1 MQNSWIQGLV
11 APSAN
16 SSSLKALDPQLALAL
31 ATWRRQTGSLDA
43 DPQTIPEPKLDGQRP
58 DQALGEAAAQ
68 WWGRLCEEGDRETL
82 EAALDSGWLPWMSR
96 ARSLS
101 KLWALYAPRD
111 AWVPHRALAQRSVAL
126 FDFAPEDDFSL
137 PRDDGA
143 CPLRRAF
150 CGDDVEM
157 AFFLINE
164 LSRTAPNP
172 NARGAALGEALHE
185 ASWTEGFNDEL
196 AREVIFRNP
205 SPWASALGALP
216 LAMARGWHAQ
226 AHAMAAAD
234 PRGALESLAA
244 LGDDGGLGRSAEA
257 LLRDALD
264 PGEALELL
272 ARMGLRP
279 HEGWIHLALRGACAS
294 KAASAPTAARQLMSW
309 GANAKQVDEKG
320 QTPFAIA
327 METWRWEDLRDILG
341 VTESDLAL
349 GQSFDGETMPSLMT
363 ALLRSGK
370 GNSAEAALLEDERLA
385 GLWGA
390 ASCSPEGLPAGWP
403 RKALS
408 VAACEGFPQLCDLL
422 SKELFLG
429 GEPARAASFLE
440 MAKAGDN
447 RPWLEEARASC
458 LQAGLRWGLSINEP
472 IESERSAFHGKTL
485 LFAALWRV
493 GQSGLARGPRGSM
506 FRAKSCSA
514 LGGAA
519 DPLGESSGL
528 LEREDDWEMLRDA
541 GQQGWREI
549 CALATRAQLDQEVA
563 GDRLGARRQTRAL

>member
-1 MQNSWIQGLV
+1 MQNLSANGV
-11 APSAN
+11 TVPSAN
-16 SSSLKALDPQLALAL
+16 SSSLKAMDAQFALAL
-31 ATWRRQTGSLDA
+31 ATWRRQTGSLDT
-43 DPQTIPEPKLDGQRP
+43 DPQTIPEPKLDGQP
-58 DQALGEAAAQ
+58 PEQALSEAAAQ

-82 EAALDSGWLPWMSR
+82 EAALASDWLPWMSR

-101 KLWALYAPRD
+101 RLWALYAPRD
-111 AWVPHRALAQRSVAL
+111 AWVPHRALAERSVAL
-126 FDFAPEDDFSL
+126 FDFAPEDDFSF
-137 PRDDGA
+137 PREDGA
-143 CPLRRAF
+143 CPLERAF

-157 AFFLINE
+157 AFFLVNE

-172 NARGAALGEALHE
+172 NARGAVLGEALLE
-185 ASWTEGFNDEL
+185 ASWTDGFNDEL
-196 AREVIFRNP
+196 ARQVISRNP

-216 LAMARGWHAQ
+216 LALARGWHEQ

-234 PRGALESLAA
+234 ARGALESLASV
-244 LGDDGGLGRSAEA
+244 GGGGLGRSVEA

-279 HEGWIHLALRGACAS
+279 HEGWVHRALRGACAS
-294 KAASAPTAARQLMSW
+294 KASSAPTAARQLMSW

-320 QTPFAIA
+320 QKPFAIA

-363 ALLRSGK
+363 ALLRAGR
-370 GNSAEAALLEDERLA
+370 GTSAKAALLEDERLA

-390 ASCSPEGLPAGWP
+390 ASRSPEGLPAGWLS
-403 RKALS
+403 KALS
-408 VAACEGFPQLCDLL
+408 LAACEGFPKLCDLL

-429 GEPARAASFLE
+429 GEPARASSFLE

-447 RPWLEEARASC
+447 RPWLEEVRASC

-493 GQSGLARGPRGSM
+493 GQSGLAGGPRGSM
-506 FRAKSCSA
+506 FRAKSCCA
-514 LGGAA
+514 LGGTA

-549 CALATRAQLDQEVA
+549 CALATRAQLDQEAA